1 MKVLKSFLKTLIAVL
16 IILLSANGFSHHP
29 PVEKK
34 LTAETNHSTLLFSV
48 PIAGGLTKVTGKF
61 NAYIIDI
68 DLIDNDWTKSR
79 IRANIAVNSID
90 TGIDGRD
97 EHLRSADF
105 FDVENY
111 PEITFVSERIE
122 TTAEGFIAYGT
133 FSMHGQSKNIKVP
146 FIITGVDGEN
156 TIGLSSRLSIDRIDY
171 GVGADFEH
179 SAIDNFLADTINVE
193 IDFWTKKR
201 KEQ

>member
-1 MKVLKSFLKTLIAVL
+1 MKPFLKILLPIL

-29 PVEKK
+29 PVEKE

-61 NAYIIDI
+61 NSYKIDI

-97 EHLRSADF
+97 EHLLTADF

-122 TTAEGFIAYGT
+122 KTEHGFTAYGN
-133 FSMHGQSKNIKVP
+133 FSMHGVSKLIKVP
-146 FIITGVDGEN
+146 FTITGVDGEN
-156 TIGLSSRLSIDRIDY
+156 TIGLSAKLTLNRIDY
-171 GVGADFEH
+171 GVGTDFEH
-179 SAIDNFLADTINVE
+179 SAIDNFLADNINIE